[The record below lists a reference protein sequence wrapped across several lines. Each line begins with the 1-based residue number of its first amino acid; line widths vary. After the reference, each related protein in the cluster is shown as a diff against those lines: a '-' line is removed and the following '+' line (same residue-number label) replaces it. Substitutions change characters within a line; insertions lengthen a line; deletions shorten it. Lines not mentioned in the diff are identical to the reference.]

1 MLLNYIS
8 GEISESAA
16 LKQRLALWHI
26 IKLEWKVL
34 EILNKHNLGPF
45 IAVSYATGNHGVQ
58 EQEGTLVTQLK
69 SLCHRCTMCFIQ
81 AQVFCFK

>member
-1 MLLNYIS
+1 MLLNCIS

-34 EILNKHNLGPF
+34 EILNKHNLWPF

-58 EQEGTLVTQLK
+58 EQDRDF
-69 SLCHRCTMCFIQ
+69 SYTMEITMP
-81 AQVFCFK
+81 